1 MILGP
6 FHIMELHMTDFLFSI
21 PTDVLRAA
29 LVCVSSEETRY
40 YLRGVHVEP
49 DADDVVLVS
58 TDGHRLFCGRCP
70 LPPAGAIT
78 PAKPFIVPTDA
89 IKKALTG
96 YKGLGIQL
104 ERTGDVWTLGDVTFK
119 PVDGTF
125 PDWRRVAPTQKTISE
140 DLGKIA
146 QFNPAYVADMGKV
159 AKAVSAATRG
169 AVVLPI
175 VHHMG
180 PGPAFVTFPGRE
192 DLFALLMPMRGEMR
206 DKSDLGF
213 LRDHL
218 TQRKAD
224 ALADAAKRA

>member
-1 MILGP
+1 
-6 FHIMELHMTDFLFSI
+6 MTDFLFSI

-29 LVCVSSEETRY
+29 LVCVSTEETRY

-96 YKGLGIQL
+96 YKGLAIQL

-159 AKAVSAATRG
+159 AKAIAPTTRG
-169 AVVLPI
+169 AVALPI
-175 VHHMG
+175 IHHMG
-180 PGPAFVTFPGRE
+180 SGPAFVTFPGRE

-206 DKSDLGF
+206 DKAELGF
-213 LRDHL
+213 LMAHVA
-218 TQRKAD
+218 QNKA
-224 ALADAAKRA
+224 ATLAAAAKRA

>member
-1 MILGP
+1 MIPCP
-6 FHIMELHMTDFLFSI
+6 FHIMELHMTDFSFSI

-29 LVCVSSEETRY
+29 LVCVSTEETRY

-78 PAKPFIVPTDA
+78 PAEPFIVPTDA

-104 ERTGDVWTLGDVTFK
+104 QCTGDIWTLGDVTFR

-159 AKAVSAATRG
+159 AKAVAPTTRG
-169 AVVLPI
+169 AVALPI
-175 VHHMG
+175 IHHMG
-180 PGPAFVTFPGRE
+180 SGPAFVTFPGRE

-206 DKSDLGF
+206 DKAELGF

-218 TQRKAD
+218 TQNKAET
-224 ALADAAKRA
+224 LAAMPKRA

>member
-1 MILGP
+1 
-6 FHIMELHMTDFLFSI
+6 
-21 PTDVLRAA
+21 
-29 LVCVSSEETRY
+29 
-40 YLRGVHVEP
+40 
-49 DADDVVLVS
+49 
-58 TDGHRLFCGRCP
+58 
-70 LPPAGAIT
+70 LPPAPCGRDH
-78 PAKPFIVPTDA
+78 PAAPFIVPTDA

-96 YKGLGIQL
+96 YKGLAIQL

-159 AKAVSAATRG
+159 AKAIAPTTRG
-169 AVVLPI
+169 AVALPI

>member
-96 YKGLGIQL
+96 YKGLAIQL

-159 AKAVSAATRG
+159 AKAIAADHPWRS
-169 AVVLPI
+169 
-175 VHHMG
+175 
-180 PGPAFVTFPGRE
+180 GPADRAPYGPRPGFCNVPRPRRS
-192 DLFALLMPMRGEMR
+192 FCIAY
-206 DKSDLGF
+206 
-213 LRDHL
+213 
-218 TQRKAD
+218 AD
-224 ALADAAKRA
+224 AGRDARQVRSWVFARSPDAAQGRRFGRRG